1 MDAVQC
7 CLLVPWARP
16 KYLKLRPNLS
26 FEWKTAASP
35 MVRLLGSV
43 ARALPK
49 PQAREALIRPSTH
62 VASCTKKLSNKYFIL
77 VVQIPL

>member
-35 MVRLLGSV
+35 MVRSV

-49 PQAREALIRPSTH
+49 PQAREALITGH
-62 VASCTKKLSNKYFIL
+62 
-77 VVQIPL
+77 PLTSQAARKSGPIITSYS

>member
-49 PQAREALIRPSTH
+49 PQAREALITGHPLTSQAARKSCPIST
-62 VASCTKKLSNKYFIL
+62 SYS
-77 VVQIPL
+77 